1 MNKLDLGQSVSIL
14 ANVGIVA
21 SIIFLAMEVRD
32 NATQTRVDSIQVI
45 VGQFVAWDEQIA
57 NNESLAE
64 IYRNGLAHFDQLSE
78 TDKTRFDSLMRSY
91 LNIVGQA
98 MAARGEGV
106 IIISDVPIQG
116 RAVEGGLSRHLD
128 QPGFR
133 QWWATADRRDL
144 ISSVSELID
153 ALESMR
159 K

>member
-1 MNKLDLGQSVSIL
+1 MKRINLGQTVSTL

-32 NATQTRVDSIQVI
+32 NATQTRVDSVQVI
-45 VGQFVAWDEQIA
+45 VGQFVVWQAQIA
-57 NNESLAE
+57 NNDALAE
-64 IYRNGLAHFDQLSE
+64 IYTTGLADFDQLSE
-78 TDKTRFDSLMRSY
+78 TEKTHFDSLMRSY

-98 MAARGEGV
+98 ISARGEGV
-106 IIISDVPIQG
+106 IIPDVPIQG

-133 QWWATADRRDL
+133 QWWSTADQRD
-144 ISSVSELID
+144 IIGSVVEMID
-153 ALESMR
+153 DLESLR

>member
-1 MNKLDLGQSVSIL
+1 MNKFDLGQSVSIL

-91 LNIVGQA
+91 LNIVGLA

-106 IIISDVPIQG
+106 ITPDVRIEG

>member
-1 MNKLDLGQSVSIL
+1 LKKINLGQTVSTL

-32 NATQTRVDSIQVI
+32 NATQTRVDSVQVI
-45 VGQFVAWDEQIA
+45 VGQFVAWQAQIA
-57 NNESLAE
+57 DNDALAE
-64 IYRNGLAHFDQLSE
+64 IYTTGLADFDQLSE
-78 TDKTRFDSLMRSY
+78 TEKTRFDSLMRSY

-106 IIISDVPIQG
+106 IIPDVPIQG

-133 QWWATADRRDL
+133 RWWATADQRD
-144 ISSVSELID
+144 IIGSVVEIID
-153 ALESMR
+153 HMESLR

>member
-1 MNKLDLGQSVSIL
+1 MNKFDLGQSVSIL

-64 IYRNGLAHFDQLSE
+64 LYRNGLAHFDQLSE

-91 LNIVGQA
+91 LNIVGMA
-98 MAARGEGV
+98 MAAREEGV
-106 IIISDVPIQG
+106 IIVAAPIQG

-133 QWWATADRRDL
+133 QWWATADRRDI